1 MAQTPTVIGTSSTM
15 TTFSR
20 TAKNGGKR
28 VGFVPTMGALHE
40 GHISLVKEASKR
52 CDIVVVSI
60 FVNPTQFNDPKDFER
75 YPRTVDKD
83 LELLSL
89 NGCDVVFVPESVKE
103 VYPENYQPF
112 TLPLGNLADVM
123 EGKHRPGHFN
133 GVLNV
138 VSRLFEIV
146 EPTDAFFGLKD
157 YQQYLVVDQ
166 LIKQKG
172 YPINLV
178 GMPTS
183 RTETGLARSSRNQL
197 LSAEELDVAATINQ
211 QLLRIKADFGKLSI
225 EQLEEQ
231 ANNFFRSNSAFEL
244 EYLELADGESL
255 EPMSGKGEST
265 LKPMVFIAIRLGKVR
280 LIDNMSLLK

>member
-1 MAQTPTVIGTSSTM
+1 MTQTPTVIGISSEM

-20 TAKNGGKR
+20 QVKTQGQR

-40 GHISLVKEASKR
+40 GHISLVREAKKH
-52 CDIVVVSI
+52 CDVVVVSI

-83 LELLSL
+83 LALLSS
-89 NGCDVVFVPESVKE
+89 NGCDVVFVPESVQE
-103 VYPENYQPF
+103 VYPDNYTPF
-112 TLPLGNLADVM
+112 TLPLGNLENVM

-157 YQQYLVVDQ
+157 YQQFLVVDQ
-166 LIKQKG
+166 LIKQKQ

-183 RTETGLARSSRNQL
+183 RTESGLARSSRNQL
-197 LSAEELDVAATINQ
+197 LSEMELHQAASIYKGLN
-211 QLLRIKADFGKLSI
+211 LAKAKFGKVGVI
-225 EQLEEQ
+225 
-231 ANNFFRSNSAFEL
+231 EL
-244 EYLELADGESL
+244 ETEITAYFNALPAFDLEYFEIADGETLAEL
-255 EPMSGKGEST
+255 EGHGEESK
-265 LKPMVFIAIRLGKVR
+265 KPMAFIAIRLGKVR
-280 LIDNMSLLK
+280 LIDNIFLKN